1 MRERRSVFSIR
12 TMEDVRRLLK
22 RFGIWIYTGDRL
34 GDLEMMEEELEEMH
48 RLGLIDKDTYLS
60 ARRVIMGQKREIR
73 G

>member
-1 MRERRSVFSIR
+1 
-12 TMEDVRRLLK
+12 MEDVHLLLK

-34 GDLEMMEEELEEMH
+34 GDLEMMEEELDEMH

-60 ARRVIMGQKREIR
+60 ARRVIMHQKRMIR

>member
-1 MRERRSVFSIR
+1 VFSIR

>member
-1 MRERRSVFSIR
+1 MFSIR

>member
-1 MRERRSVFSIR
+1 
-12 TMEDVRRLLK
+12 MEDVRLLLK

-60 ARRVIMGQKREIR
+60 ARRVIMQQKRMFR

>member
-1 MRERRSVFSIR
+1 MFSVR
-12 TMEDVRRLLK
+12 TMEDVRLLLK

-60 ARRVIMGQKREIR
+60 ARRVIMQQKRMFR